1 MNKKII
7 IIKTNLGTTKKRKQI
22 CNIQDKYEKEN
33 IYMKIIISVMFM
45 KKIHYKFGFFF
56 VVQEFVL
63 NTSKQ
68 FRE

>member
-1 MNKKII
+1 MNKKKI

-45 KKIHYKFGFFF
+45 KKIQYKFGFFF